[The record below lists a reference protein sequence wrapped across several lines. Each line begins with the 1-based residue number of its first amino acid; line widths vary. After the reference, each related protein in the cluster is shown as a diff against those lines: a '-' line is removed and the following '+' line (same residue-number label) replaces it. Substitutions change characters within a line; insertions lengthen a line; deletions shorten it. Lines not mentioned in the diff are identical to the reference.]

1 MMVDFNEGH
10 YFNSTKTKSMEK
22 LANNFSFALGKQAIL
37 NIRITK
43 RLVSIREMNLKHLHI
58 IPIFLI
64 LILSTN
70 VYSQNPKEN
79 WEKYKQIEQSGFSIE
94 NLAIAKA
101 YYDSLNSSA
110 FLIIQNGK
118 VVADWGDINR
128 RFILHSVRKSILN
141 SLYGIYSENG
151 TIELNY
157 TIGEI
162 GITDKDSLS
171 DLEKSAKIIHLLK
184 ARSGI
189 YHKAAAEPPWV
200 DDYRPERNSVKPDS
214 LWFYNNWDFNVLGTI
229 FEQSTQ
235 TSIYEALYNDI
246 ATPLQMQD
254 YRIIDGEYYY
264 ELEYSNHPA
273 YHLKMSARDLARYGQ
288 LFLQE
293 GLWNDKQI
301 LSKNWVDS
309 STYPVSKHG
318 GGGKIGRWYGWLW
331 NVSEYYQDYKMYY
344 AVGAGGQF
352 LAVFPTEDLILVNLC
367 NTYQRDK
374 LYDKEIVKLFDLI
387 LASKMNKPIDNPA
400 LITLKTSS
408 RIPEKLYQ
416 QKINH
421 SKYIG
426 DFTIDGRKALII
438 ELNGDLIL
446 KDYFMKLKLFPIS
459 PNRFF
464 VEDIEKYLNVVLDK
478 KGFATKLSYD

>member
-1 MMVDFNEGH
+1 MNP
-10 YFNSTKTKSMEK
+10 
-22 LANNFSFALGKQAIL
+22 KQL
-37 NIRITK
+37 NI
-43 RLVSIREMNLKHLHI
+43 
-58 IPIFLI
+58 I
-64 LILSTN
+64 LILLILVLSNN
-70 VYSQNPKEN
+70 VNSQNPKEN
-79 WEKYKQIEQSGFSIE
+79 WEKYKHIEQSGFSIE
-94 NLAIAKA
+94 KLVIAKT

-118 VVADWGDINR
+118 VVADWGDVNR
-128 RFILHSVRKSILN
+128 RFILHSVRKGILN

-151 TIELNY
+151 TIDLNK

-171 DLEKSAKIIHLLK
+171 ELEKSAKIIHLLK
-184 ARSGI
+184 VRSGI
-189 YHKAAAEPPWV
+189 YHKAAGEPSWV
-200 DDYRPERNSVKPDS
+200 DDYRPERNSVNPDS

-229 FEQSTQ
+229 FEQLTQ

-264 ELEYSNHPA
+264 ELEYSIHPA

-288 LFLQE
+288 LFLQQ
-293 GLWNDKQI
+293 GSWNNKQI
-301 LSKNWVDS
+301 LSKKWVDN

-318 GGGKIGRWYGWLW
+318 GGGKIGRWYAWLW

-344 AVGAGGQF
+344 AAGVGGQF
-352 LAVFPTEDLILVNLC
+352 LAIFPTEDLILVNLS
-367 NTYQRDK
+367 NTYQKDK
-374 LYDKEIVKLFDLI
+374 LYDREIVKLFDLI
-387 LASKMNKPIDNPA
+387 LASKINKPIDNPE

-408 RIPEKLYQ
+408 EIPENLYQ
-416 QKINH
+416 QKLDY
-421 SKYIG
+421 SKYVG
-426 DFTIDGRKALII
+426 DFTIDGEKVSII

-446 KDYFMKLKLFPIS
+446 KDYYMKFKLFPIS

-464 VEDIEKYLNVVLDK
+464 VEDMEKYLNVELDK
-478 KGFATKLSYD
+478 KGFVSKLNYD

>member
-1 MMVDFNEGH
+1 MNP
-10 YFNSTKTKSMEK
+10 
-22 LANNFSFALGKQAIL
+22 KQ
-37 NIRITK
+37 
-43 RLVSIREMNLKHLHI
+43 LHI
-58 IPIFLI
+58 ILI
-64 LILSTN
+64 LLILFLSNN
-70 VYSQNPKEN
+70 VNSQNPKEN
-79 WEKYKQIEQSGFSIE
+79 WEKYKQIEQSGFSKE
-94 NLAIAKA
+94 KLAIAKI

-110 FLIIQNGK
+110 FMIIQNGK
-118 VVADWGDINR
+118 IVANWGDINR
-128 RFILHSVRKSILN
+128 RFILHSVRKGILN

-151 TIELNY
+151 TIDLNK

-171 DLEKSAKIIHLLK
+171 KLEKSAKIIHLLK
-184 ARSGI
+184 ARSRI
-189 YHKAAAEPPWV
+189 YHKAAAESSWV
-200 DDYRPERNSVKPDS
+200 DDYRPERNSVQPDS

-229 FEQSTQ
+229 FEQLTQ
-235 TSIYEALYNDI
+235 TSIYEVLYNDI

-293 GLWNDKQI
+293 GLWSDKQI
-301 LSKNWVDS
+301 FSKNWVAN
-309 STYPVSKHG
+309 STYPTSKHG

-344 AVGAGGQF
+344 AAGVGGQF
-352 LAVFPTEDLILVNLC
+352 LAMFPTEDLILVNLS
-367 NTYQRDK
+367 NTYQKDK
-374 LYDKEIVKLFDLI
+374 LYDREIVKLFDLI
-387 LASKMNKPIDNPA
+387 LASKINKPIDNPE
-400 LITLKTSS
+400 LIRLKTSS
-408 RIPEKLYQ
+408 RIPENLYPQKLNY
-416 QKINH
+416 

-426 DFTIDGRKALII
+426 DFTIDGEKVSII

-446 KDYFMKLKLFPIS
+446 KDYYMKLKLFPIS

-464 VEDIEKYLNVVLDK
+464 VEDVEKYLNVELDK
-478 KGFATKLSYD
+478 KGFVSKLSYVITSYNFVFLAKL

>member
-1 MMVDFNEGH
+1 MLKRITFI
-10 YFNSTKTKSMEK
+10 EK
-22 LANNFSFALGKQAIL
+22 LAGIK
-37 NIRITK
+37 
-43 RLVSIREMNLKHLHI
+43 EMNPKQLHI
-58 IPIFLI
+58 VLIFLI
-64 LILSTN
+64 LFLSSN
-70 VYSQNPKEN
+70 ANSQNPKEN
-79 WEKYKQIEQSGFSIE
+79 WEKYKHIEQSGFSIE
-94 NLAIAKA
+94 KLAIAKA

-128 RFILHSVRKSILN
+128 RFILHSTRKGILN

-151 TIELNY
+151 TIDLNK

-171 DLEKSAKIIHLLK
+171 ELEKSAKIIHLLK

-189 YHKAAAEPPWV
+189 YHKAAAEPSWV
-200 DDYRPERNSVKPDS
+200 DDYRPERNSVQPDS

-229 FEQSTQ
+229 FEQLTQ

-254 YRIIDGEYYY
+254 YRIMDGEYYY

-288 LFLQE
+288 LFLQQ

-301 LSKNWVDS
+301 FSKNWVAN
-309 STYPVSKHG
+309 STYPTSKHG

-344 AVGAGGQF
+344 AAGVGGQF
-352 LAVFPTEDLILVNLC
+352 LAIFPTEDLILVNLS
-367 NTYQRDK
+367 NTYQKDK
-374 LYDKEIVKLFDLI
+374 LYDREIVKLFDLI
-387 LASKMNKPIDNPA
+387 LASKINKPIDNPE

-408 RIPEKLYQ
+408 RIPENLYQ
-416 QKINH
+416 QKLDY

-426 DFTIDGRKALII
+426 DFTIDGEKVSII

-446 KDYFMKLKLFPIS
+446 KDYYMKLKLFPIS

-464 VEDIEKYLNVVLDK
+464 VEDIEKYLNIELDED
-478 KGFATKLSYD
+478 GFVRNLNYD

>member
-1 MMVDFNEGH
+1 MNP
-10 YFNSTKTKSMEK
+10 
-22 LANNFSFALGKQAIL
+22 KQIH
-37 NIRITK
+37 IT
-43 RLVSIREMNLKHLHI
+43 L
-58 IPIFLI
+58 IFLI
-64 LILSTN
+64 LFLSNN
-70 VYSQNPKEN
+70 VNSQNPKEN
-79 WEKYKQIEQSGFSIE
+79 WEKYKHIEQSGFSIE
-94 NLAIAKA
+94 KLAIAKT
-101 YYDSLNSSA
+101 YYDSLKSSA

-118 VVADWGDINR
+118 VVADWGDVNR
-128 RFILHSVRKSILN
+128 RFILHSVRKGILN

-151 TIELNY
+151 TIDLNN

-171 DLEKSAKIIHLLK
+171 ELEKSAKIIHLLK
-184 ARSGI
+184 VRSGI
-189 YHKAAAEPPWV
+189 YHKAAAESSWV
-200 DDYRPERNSVKPDS
+200 DDYRPERNSVNPDS

-229 FEQSTQ
+229 FEQLTQ
-235 TSIYEALYNDI
+235 TSIYEALYTDI

-288 LFLQE
+288 LFLQQ
-293 GLWNDKQI
+293 GLWNNKQI
-301 LSKNWVDS
+301 LSKKWVDN

-318 GGGKIGRWYGWLW
+318 GGGKIGRWYAWLW
-331 NVSEYYQDYKMYY
+331 NVSEYYQDYNMYY
-344 AVGAGGQF
+344 AAGVGGQF
-352 LAVFPTEDLILVNLC
+352 LAIFPTEDLILVNLS
-367 NTYQRDK
+367 NTYQKDK
-374 LYDKEIVKLFDLI
+374 LYDREIVKLFDLI
-387 LASKMNKPIDNPA
+387 LASKINKPIDNPE

-408 RIPEKLYQ
+408 KIPENLYQ
-416 QKINH
+416 QKLDF

-426 DFTIDGRKALII
+426 DFTIDSEKVSII

-464 VEDIEKYLNVVLDK
+464 VEDMEKYLNVELDK
-478 KGFATKLSYD
+478 NGFVSRLNYD